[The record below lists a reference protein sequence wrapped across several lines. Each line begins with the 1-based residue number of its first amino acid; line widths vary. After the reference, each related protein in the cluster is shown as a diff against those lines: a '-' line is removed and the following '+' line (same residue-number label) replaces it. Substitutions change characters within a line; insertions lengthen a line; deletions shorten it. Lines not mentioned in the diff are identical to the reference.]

1 MTRPKPV
8 PVLSLLLAA
17 TLALGACGRS
27 GGAASA
33 SPSGGRPASPALR
46 VRLAPVQVQDVVAS
60 VKALGTLEA
69 EDLVQVTAEVEGAVA
84 EVAFNEGDRVSPETV
99 LARIDPER
107 YRLEAQRAQAALAKA
122 EADAERARQ
131 ELERREK
138 LFVEQLVAQEE
149 LNRARSE
156 RDRLAGEAA
165 AARAARDIADQNVR
179 RSEVRP
185 SRGGV
190 IDTRTV
196 EHGPVRARR
205 DRAGHAG
212 RRQPP
217 APALQGL
224 GGRVPAGPARPDRGL
239 PRGGAGRARLPG
251 PHLPRG
257 RAGQRHHAPGR
268 GAGLGPEPRPPE
280 ARLLRRGGA
289 QHRDPQGRPDG
300 ARERRAGLREGLRG
314 LRGGGRHGPPEDAAA
329 RPAHGG
335 RSGRDR
341 LGPGPRADRGGGGL
355 RPPGRRGQGAGRRRR
370 GAPSAAGAAG
380 PGR

>member
-1 MTRPKPV
+1 MTRPNPV

-84 EVAFNEGDRVSPETV
+84 SVGFNEGDRVSPETV

-131 ELERREK
+131 ELERREQ

-196 EHGPVRARR
+196 STGQFVRGGTVLATLVDVSRLRLRFRVSEGESLRARPGQTVGFRVAALGAR
-205 DRAGHAG
+205 DFPARIYHVGELANATT
-212 RRQPP
+212 RQVEVLAWVQNPGP
-217 APALQGL
+217 LKPGFFAEVVLASETRKGALTVPESAVQASEKGFVAYVVEGDTARQKTLQLGL
-224 GGRVPAGPARPDRGL
+224 RTEDGRVEIVSGL
-239 PRGGAGRARLPG
+239 
-251 PHLPRG
+251 
-257 RAGQRHHAPGR
+257 APGQTVVVEGSDR
-268 GAGLGPEPRPPE
+268 LADGVKVQDAG
-280 ARLLRRGGA
+280 
-289 QHRDPQGRPDG
+289 
-300 ARERRAGLREGLRG
+300 
-314 LRGGGRHGPPEDAAA
+314 AAA
-329 RPAHGG
+329 A
-335 RSGRDR
+335 
-341 LGPGPRADRGGGGL
+341 
-355 RPPGRRGQGAGRRRR
+355 PPV
-370 GAPSAAGAAG
+370 AGAAG
-380 PGR
+380 PAR

>member
-84 EVAFNEGDRVSPETV
+84 AVAFNEGDRVSPETV

-196 EHGPVRARR
+196 STGQFVRGGTVLATLVDVSRLRLRFRVSEGESLRARPGQTVGFRVAALGAR
-205 DRAGHAG
+205 DFPARIYHVGELANATT
-212 RRQPP
+212 RQVEVLAWVQNPGP
-217 APALQGL
+217 LKPGFFAEVALSTETRKGALTVPESAVQASEKGFVAYVVEGDTARQKTLQLGL
-224 GGRVPAGPARPDRGL
+224 RTEDGRVEIVSGL
-239 PRGGAGRARLPG
+239 
-251 PHLPRG
+251 
-257 RAGQRHHAPGR
+257 APGQTVVVEGSDR
-268 GAGLGPEPRPPE
+268 LADGVKVQDAG
-280 ARLLRRGGA
+280 
-289 QHRDPQGRPDG
+289 
-300 ARERRAGLREGLRG
+300 
-314 LRGGGRHGPPEDAAA
+314 AAA
-329 RPAHGG
+329 
-335 RSGRDR
+335 
-341 LGPGPRADRGGGGL
+341 
-355 RPPGRRGQGAGRRRR
+355 
-370 GAPSAAGAAG
+370 APSAAGAAG